1 MVCCRERSYNLDEPT
16 KPLQQSYCRFWTTSM
31 NIEVWEQV
39 TAIAVTIGLVAGNFF
54 LFTPWRNGH
63 DPRAGDLGRS
73 QDQSLLK

>member
-1 MVCCRERSYNLDEPT
+1 
-16 KPLQQSYCRFWTTSM
+16 M

-63 DPRAGDLGRS
+63 APRAGDLGRS
-73 QDQSLLK
+73 PDQSLLK

>member
-1 MVCCRERSYNLDEPT
+1 
-16 KPLQQSYCRFWTTSM
+16 M

-63 DPRAGDLGRS
+63 DPLQAIS
-73 QDQSLLK
+73 VVAQISPY